1 MRVFFLVAIL
11 FAAAIA
17 ITRLVPLERR
27 EALSQTSAAVR
38 ARIKEGMQQHM
49 KQMAPCTSS
58 LDELREQNEQVLGL
72 LREQNDLLRERLP
85 AGES

>member
-17 ITRLVPLERR
+17 IKRLVPLERR

-38 ARIKEGMQQHM
+38 GRIKERMQQHM
-49 KQMAPCTSS
+49 KEMAPCMSP